1 MSIDQAFSEFNS
13 VFLALLQVHGAQ
25 WVQRQVS
32 SLVLKE
38 YSPDPGGFTGPLPA
52 CCFSGTYCTYSLLAS
67 QPGRSSFH
75 YSGRPFVKVSRQRAQ
90 GRISYV
96 QNEIFIS
103 SLPKD
108 TLDMNHKKVIH
119 AKRMENRKTKVAVC
133 VS

>member
-1 MSIDQAFSEFNS
+1 MGHSGYRGRCR
-13 VFLALLQVHGAQ
+13 LL
-25 WVQRQVS
+25 
-32 SLVLKE
+32 SLGNIPLTLE
-38 YSPDPGGFTGPLPA
+38 TSPGPCLHA
-52 CCFSGTYCTYSLLAS
+52 VTYCTYSLLAS

-90 GRISYV
+90 GRISYI
-96 QNEIFIS
+96 QNEIFIG

-119 AKRMENRKTKVAVC
+119 AKRMENRKTKVVVC